1 MADAEKKTKREKLL
15 EKEEKKREKRIMKE
29 KSKQY
34 DGGFTARCVALL
46 LGFVLGVVGT
56 IGGAAGAGYYIVSHK
71 SVKEVAG
78 IAGGDKFDLDKYL
91 SAEYSEKTLLQ
102 FFKDLGAVTSKLKGA
117 EASIST
123 LAEISPYVSD
133 IADKLAGKLSELGLD
148 VARTR

>member
-46 LGFVLGVVGT
+46 LGFVLGVAGT

-78 IAGGDKFDLDKYL
+78 AITPVPGGVGLL
-91 SAEYSEKTLLQ
+91 TVAMLMENVVRAAEMQLQ
-102 FFKDLGAVTSKLKGA
+102 A
-117 EASIST
+117 
-123 LAEISPYVSD
+123 
-133 IADKLAGKLSELGLD
+133 
-148 VARTR
+148 